1 MRNMNF
7 RTSINIYI
15 VFIRIFVLENI
26 NNSLEKL
33 EYTTSDLNLTAKKL
47 HDLMLLN
54 SYKNLDKYHLE
65 KSNEICILLSN
76 FYKKY
81 SNNLTKD
88 VDKTVEEEKSP
99 LFTNI
104 SNTFKEA
111 FDKQTDDSNIQDL
124 LGNNRILYTEDI
136 KVESILSN
144 IDKSLTILTKEEK
157 KENEMTAGDKK
168 LNVFQAIKS
177 KNPKTKEDSGS
188 KIKSVVGNGVTNLL
202 GNIGNKLISFLS
214 WVANP
219 AIVTAVVGGAVA
231 IGTLPLSIALF
242 GGIYLLINAIKPMLN
257 NLIETSKVIR
267 DFILDKVDKLFEA
280 FMPAIQFWGSMFKR
294 IENGIN
300 TVINVFKN
308 PFTSINSY
316 FKSLKDDLKE
326 AYNITSGSK
335 IAEIDKYKNK
345 TNGNLMND
353 VLQNPMLNSISSFH
367 DMVKTNLKDI
377 NKTILKIYEKP
388 ISKQKNENTPYQVTQ
403 VSNTIDNDIKIAD
416 IRNEFKLMFSKLTN
430 PVEEIRTAFINYIND
445 RDNIKSK
452 SVTATSEHIQ
462 NNNKSTETNLMKN
475 NDTVTNISNIAKVN
489 LKTTEELLRSINSN
503 IEKLLK
509 LENKDIKETKKDSS
523 LFGLWSSQG
532 I

>member
-1 MRNMNF
+1 MR
-7 RTSINIYI
+7 
-15 VFIRIFVLENI
+15 
-26 NNSLEKL
+26 
-33 EYTTSDLNLTAKKL
+33 
-47 HDLMLLN
+47 
-54 SYKNLDKYHLE
+54 
-65 KSNEICILLSN
+65 
-76 FYKKY
+76 
-81 SNNLTKD
+81 
-88 VDKTVEEEKSP
+88 
-99 LFTNI
+99 
-104 SNTFKEA
+104 
-111 FDKQTDDSNIQDL
+111 
-124 LGNNRILYTEDI
+124 
-136 KVESILSN
+136 
-144 IDKSLTILTKEEK
+144 
-157 KENEMTAGDKK
+157 
-168 LNVFQAIKS
+168 
-177 KNPKTKEDSGS
+177 
-188 KIKSVVGNGVTNLL
+188 
-202 GNIGNKLISFLS
+202 FLS

-219 AIVTAVVGGAVA
+219 AIVTAVIGGAVA

-326 AYNITSGSK
+326 AYNITSSSK

-403 VSNTIDNDIKIAD
+403 VSNTIDNNIKIAD

-462 NNNKSTETNLMKN
+462 NNNKSSETNLMKN